1 MARLHGKR
9 SCKGNYVIT
18 ERFSIKC
25 RSTKTK
31 VIFKGLTQGIFSY
44 FVEVPLNCRKL
55 DCERHGTYRCFKLI
69 IFYCRRNSLVIMTTQ
84 PQPSIC

>member
-9 SCKGNYVIT
+9 SCKGNYVMT
-18 ERFSIKC
+18 ETFSIKC

-44 FVEVPLNCRKL
+44 FVEVPLN
-55 DCERHGTYRCFKLI
+55 
-69 IFYCRRNSLVIMTTQ
+69 
-84 PQPSIC
+84 